1 MINFELMNLPI
12 PKRVNNNILN
22 YLGTKKWSFVNDR
35 DEDEKN
41 LLSNIVKDKNKKD
54 AGQAIITYNKLHPNP
69 EIDRDNI
76 LNFFGDLV
84 FACIQEKTKSKVKE
98 VSRVYWNLYSKSSS
112 CLYHQDDKSI
122 DKYMSAVYNLHTNDG
137 GTMIEDKFIP
147 AVESQAILF
156 KSETMHKCILPKN
169 DNLRLSLNI
178 VMELECQ

>member
-1 MINFELMNLPI
+1 MTNFEIINLPI
-12 PKRVNNNILN
+12 PKRVNNNVLN

-41 LLSNIVKDKNKKD
+41 LISTIVRDNSKKD

-69 EIDRDNI
+69 EVDQDNI
-76 LNFFGDLV
+76 LNFFGDLI
-84 FACIQEKTKSKVKE
+84 FSLIQENTKLKVKE
-98 VSRVYWNLYSKSSS
+98 VSRVYWNLYSKSSA
-112 CLYHQDDKSI
+112 CLYHQDDKSV

-156 KSETMHKCILPKN
+156 KSEIMHKDMPPKS

-178 VMELECQ
+178 VMELE